1 MKIRNEIEELF
12 FKPNN
17 IFKDDM
23 DKLKKKKKE
32 MTDKRLYAKSVWFE
46 WYGWLINYILW
57 HMRAVLKTKFSVF

>member
-46 WYGWLINYILW
+46 
-57 HMRAVLKTKFSVF
+57 

>member
-23 DKLKKKKKE
+23 DKLKKKKRNDRQETVSK
-32 MTDKRLYAKSVWFE
+32 KCLVWVI
-46 WYGWLINYILW
+46 WMVN
-57 HMRAVLKTKFSVF
+57 

>member
-23 DKLKKKKKE
+23 DKLKKKKKKWQ
-32 MTDKRLYAKSVWFE
+32 TRDCKQK
-46 WYGWLINYILW
+46 
-57 HMRAVLKTKFSVF
+57 VFGLSDMDG

>member
-23 DKLKKKKKE
+23 DKLKKKKKKWQ
-32 MTDKRLYAKSVWFE
+32 TRDCTQK
-46 WYGWLINYILW
+46 
-57 HMRAVLKTKFSVF
+57 VFGLSDMDG

>member
-23 DKLKKKKKE
+23 DKLKKKKKRNDRQE
-32 MTDKRLYAKSVWFE
+32 TVSKKCLVWVI
-46 WYGWLINYILW
+46 WMVN
-57 HMRAVLKTKFSVF
+57 

>member
-23 DKLKKKKKE
+23 DQSEKKKKWQTRDCKQ
-32 MTDKRLYAKSVWFE
+32 K
-46 WYGWLINYILW
+46 
-57 HMRAVLKTKFSVF
+57 VFGLSDMDG

>member
-23 DKLKKKKKE
+23 DKLKKKKRNDRQETVRK
-32 MTDKRLYAKSVWFE
+32 KCLV
-46 WYGWLINYILW
+46 
-57 HMRAVLKTKFSVF
+57 

>member
-23 DKLKKKKKE
+23 DKLKKKKRNDRQETVSK
-32 MTDKRLYAKSVWFE
+32 KCLV
-46 WYGWLINYILW
+46 
-57 HMRAVLKTKFSVF
+57 

>member
-23 DKLKKKKKE
+23 DKLKKKKKKWK
-32 MTDKRLYAKSVWFE
+32 KRDCKQ
-46 WYGWLINYILW
+46 
-57 HMRAVLKTKFSVF
+57 KVFGLSDMDG